1 MIAEK
6 ITAVAR
12 RWFFH
17 SEKSATSAIIAQRS
31 GIVKPYANWR
41 SASS

>member
-12 RWFFH
+12 RCVLH

-31 GIVKPYANWR
+31 GMVNP
-41 SASS
+41 